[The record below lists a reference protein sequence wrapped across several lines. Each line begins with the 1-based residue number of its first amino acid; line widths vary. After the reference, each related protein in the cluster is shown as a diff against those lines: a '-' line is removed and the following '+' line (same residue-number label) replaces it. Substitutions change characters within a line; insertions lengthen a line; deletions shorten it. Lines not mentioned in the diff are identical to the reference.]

1 MFQTFRNAWKIPE
14 LKNRLLFTL
23 AILVVYRLG
32 CAIPVPFVTSSAL
45 TQMFSNGN
53 MLTYLDM
60 MSGGALSR
68 CTLFALGVTPYIN
81 ASIIVQLLTVA
92 IPSLENI
99 AKEPDG
105 QQKLQQI
112 TRYAGG
118 IIALIMSLGYY
129 FVVRNMGALKYT
141 SGAAG
146 IFTAVVI
153 IATFTAG
160 AQLITWC
167 GEQIDDKGIG
177 NGLSLLIFSSIVSN
191 WSSLYT
197 TVAGLL
203 TRAAAGE
210 SQFYIF
216 LPLLLV
222 LALVVIVFIV
232 IMTNAERRIT
242 IQYAKRVVGRK
253 QMGGQNSYLPLKLNM
268 TGVMPIIFASA
279 LVSIPGTIG
288 SFMQVDQAAH
298 PFWYAFFR
306 TFNYTSPLYVVIY
319 LLLLS
324 RLPVGAAAADCA
336 ARYAA
341 SRNRYVR
348 FQSLMV
354 RLAADPSTALRLMAE
369 YPEPFSA
376 CEVGEIMAVLRRGML
391 PIAYEPLIGSPS
403 RNLRIVG
410 LNIVRQFGIEEA
422 ERLLLRI
429 VSGDEDPGLVR
440 EALYTLCALRRPLT
454 RRAVSGRLSAMPP
467 AERKAL
473 LRYVVA
479 EGYSPGPLR
488 RLLDERER
496 PYYESLVQTY
506 KRSLA

>member
-32 CAIPVPFVTSSAL
+32 CAIPVPFVSSTAL
-45 TQMFSNGN
+45 TQMFASNGD
-53 MLTYLDM
+53 MLSYLNM
-60 MSGGALSR
+60 MSGGALAR

-268 TGVMPIIFASA
+268 SGVMPIIFASA
-279 LVSIPGTIG
+279 LLYFPAQIAVFFPGIGWIQAVASALSTGWLNWVLNVVLIVFFAYFYTSMVFNPDDTADNLKKQGGFIPGVRPGRATAAYIKNALNKITLPSAVFLALIAIVPSIIF
-288 SFMQVDQAAH
+288 SFTGNHLIQAFGGTSILIMVGVVLDTVDKLEGQIKM
-298 PFWYAFFR
+298 YDYDGFF
-306 TFNYTSPLYVVIY
+306 
-319 LLLLS
+319 
-324 RLPVGAAAADCA
+324 
-336 ARYAA
+336 
-341 SRNRYVR
+341 
-348 FQSLMV
+348 
-354 RLAADPSTALRLMAE
+354 
-369 YPEPFSA
+369 
-376 CEVGEIMAVLRRGML
+376 
-391 PIAYEPLIGSPS
+391 
-403 RNLRIVG
+403 
-410 LNIVRQFGIEEA
+410 
-422 ERLLLRI
+422 
-429 VSGDEDPGLVR
+429 
-440 EALYTLCALRRPLT
+440 
-454 RRAVSGRLSAMPP
+454 
-467 AERKAL
+467 K
-473 LRYVVA
+473 
-479 EGYSPGPLR
+479 
-488 RLLDERER
+488 
-496 PYYESLVQTY
+496 
-506 KRSLA
+506 

>member
-160 AQLITWC
+160 AQLIAWC

-279 LVSIPGTIG
+279 LVSIRARSAASCRSTRLRIRSGTHSSVPSTIRRRFTSSSTCWPILAFNYFYVAIQYNPVEIANNLRRNNGSIPGFRPGKPTSDFITRTLNKITLIG
-288 SFMQVDQAAH
+288 AIFLAVVAVLPIVLGNLTGMSIQLGGTSLLIVVGVALDTTRSLDSFMTMRSH
-298 PFWYAFFR
+298 KGF
-306 TFNYTSPLYVVIY
+306 L
-319 LLLLS
+319 
-324 RLPVGAAAADCA
+324 
-336 ARYAA
+336 
-341 SRNRYVR
+341 
-348 FQSLMV
+348 
-354 RLAADPSTALRLMAE
+354 
-369 YPEPFSA
+369 
-376 CEVGEIMAVLRRGML
+376 
-391 PIAYEPLIGSPS
+391 
-403 RNLRIVG
+403 
-410 LNIVRQFGIEEA
+410 
-422 ERLLLRI
+422 
-429 VSGDEDPGLVR
+429 
-440 EALYTLCALRRPLT
+440 
-454 RRAVSGRLSAMPP
+454 GRSV
-467 AERKAL
+467 KN
-473 LRYVVA
+473 
-479 EGYSPGPLR
+479 
-488 RLLDERER
+488 
-496 PYYESLVQTY
+496 
-506 KRSLA
+506 KH